1 MNSTP
6 VEVCLLCQREEGYS
20 RNADVAVKS
29 PLVTKGA
36 EAVTNGGNVVTMPV
50 TNDEDEVTT
59 EEGPLSNAERQRRWR
74 EKNREKS
81 REQARER
88 RRRDRGDAPV
98 VDEGD
103 FT

>member
-20 RNADVAVKS
+20 RNADVAVKL
-29 PLVTKGA
+29 PLVTKGVDVVTKF
-36 EAVTNGGNVVTMPV
+36 VTNGVT
-50 TNDEDEVTT
+50 TDGDDVTT